1 VQSGGGGNGNQC
13 YWLAGD
19 ATFFHGQDYFFISGN
34 KLIEFL

>member
-1 VQSGGGGNGNQC
+1 VQGGGGGNGNQC

-19 ATFFHGQDYFFISGN
+19 ATFFHGENNFFISGN